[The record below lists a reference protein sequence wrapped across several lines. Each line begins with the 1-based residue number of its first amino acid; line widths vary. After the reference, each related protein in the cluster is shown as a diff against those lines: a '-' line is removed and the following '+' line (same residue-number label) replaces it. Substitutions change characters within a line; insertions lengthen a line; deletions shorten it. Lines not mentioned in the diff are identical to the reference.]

1 VVLKIRWPKDH
12 LSLLNKKYV
21 PIKTRKEEGLKGLL
35 Q

>member
-1 VVLKIRWPKDH
+1 VVLKIRWLKDH

-21 PIKTRKEEGLKGLL
+21 PVKTRKEEGPEGLP